1 MLRFWM
7 IFNNPQENATVTRI
21 LSSLFL
27 DDYLVD
33 KVLAPRTRTS
43 WSNPKSSKPCLL
55 KSSSL
60 FRASCYED
68 GKWTKPDYVTASS
81 CIIDLHI

>member
-43 WSNPKSSKPCLL
+43 WSNPKSSKPWNGRNLIMSLRLL
-55 KSSSL
+55 
-60 FRASCYED
+60 A
-68 GKWTKPDYVTASS
+68 
-81 CIIDLHI
+81 

>member
-43 WSNPKSSKPCLL
+43 WSNPNSSKPCLL